1 MKKLVSAL
9 LAAAAA
15 AALYAAPAAAPAPDA
30 APAPAPGKVLYVYDE
45 DNEQSAPY
53 VANFRAA
60 FAAEGIA
67 FDEAT
72 AAQAA
77 AVDPAA
83 YGTVVI
89 HGMVMAFN
97 RKSPVRDWLKK
108 GPPLAGKKVSLL
120 VTANRWFLD
129 SLFKDLTALLE
140 KEDAV
145 VVDAV
150 SMATKRTDDAA
161 EAAAVRAQVAR
172 LKR

>member
-1 MKKLVSAL
+1 MKKLVLAL

-15 AALYAAPAAAPAPDA
+15 AALHAAPGS
-30 APAPAPGKVLYVYDE
+30 GKVLYVYDE
-45 DNEQSAPY
+45 ENKESAPY
-53 VANFRAA
+53 AAHFRAA

-67 FDEAT
+67 YDEAT

-77 AVDPAA
+77 SADAAA
-83 YGTVVI
+83 YDAVVI

-108 GPPLAGKKVSLL
+108 GPPLTGKRVSLL

-129 SLFKDLTALLE
+129 SLFKDLTKLLE
-140 KEDAV
+140 TEDAD

-150 SMATKRTDDAA
+150 SMATKQTDDAA
-161 EAAAVRAQVAR
+161 EAAAVRALVSR
-172 LKR
+172 LKK